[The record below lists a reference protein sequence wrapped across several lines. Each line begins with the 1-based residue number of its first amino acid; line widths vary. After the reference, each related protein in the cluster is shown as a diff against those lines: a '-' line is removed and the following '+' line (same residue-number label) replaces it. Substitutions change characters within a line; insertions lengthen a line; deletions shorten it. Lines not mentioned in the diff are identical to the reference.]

1 MVKSKKINE
10 DNREKEVQMTFS
22 QSTTSVDSKT
32 SAVNKTES
40 KKDSKIDIKDNKNE
54 TKTDK
59 AEKKNSSKIPATINA
74 SNAERKALA
83 GKIGTPREELI
94 NLGKSVVAD
103 IRAGDNPKIELS
115 VRGLSNVVYDK
126 ESKTLGLGD
135 KTAQRFFFNAAH
147 SKKFLQTIEVA
158 SICKSLLDV
167 QKHAS
172 LRDVFY
178 MAKRTIPN
186 TKINIVDEQKESDKV
201 IEDLELITGFSR
213 ENLNVNANKM
223 GSVAGKVII
232 EDSGDTIDWSKLG
245 SGGWS
250 IPSNVENIKFK
261 KVDAKYVIYMEKAA
275 VWERLHED
283 KFWEKQN
290 CIIMASQGQTT
301 RGVRRLLQR
310 LSKEH
315 QLPILVLTDGDI
327 YGFYIYS
334 VVKFGSIALAHM
346 ADEMAIPDVKFL
358 GVTMDDIVKYD
369 LKRHFI
375 KLTDQDRSR
384 IKQMQAYEW
393 FEKHKDWQR
402 QFKMMKDFDA
412 KVEIQS
418 LSSKGISF
426 ISEKYLPEKIKNK
439 EWLD

>member
-1 MVKSKKINE
+1 MAKKKNE
-10 DNREKEVQMTFS
+10 DNGKKDVQMTF
-22 QSTTSVDSKT
+22 QEKATTVENKKNMDVKKIDSKKGN
-32 SAVNKTES
+32 A
-40 KKDSKIDIKDNKNE
+40 KD
-54 TKTDK
+54 
-59 AEKKNSSKIPATINA
+59 
-74 SNAERKALA
+74 
-83 GKIGTPREELI
+83 ELI
-94 NLGKSVVAD
+94 ELGKSIVED
-103 IRAGDNPKIELS
+103 IKKSRNPKIELS

-126 ESKTLGLGD
+126 DTKTLGLGD
-135 KTAQRFFFNAAH
+135 KTAQRFFFNVAH
-147 SKKFLQTIEVA
+147 SKKFLQTLEVA
-158 SICKSLLDV
+158 AICRTLLDV

-186 TKINIVDEQKESDKV
+186 TKINVVDEQKESDKV

-223 GSVAGKVII
+223 GSVAGKVVI
-232 EDSGDTIDWSKLG
+232 EDMGDTIDWSRLG

-283 KFWEKQN
+283 RFWEKQN
-290 CIIMASQGQTT
+290 CIIMSSQGQTT
-301 RGVRRLLQR
+301 RGIRRLLQR
-310 LSKEH
+310 LNSEH
-315 QLPILVLTDGDI
+315 SLPILVLTDGDI

-334 VVKFGSIALAHM
+334 VIKFGSIALAHM
-346 ADEMAIPDVKFL
+346 ADEMAIPEVKFL
-358 GVTMDDIVKYD
+358 GVSMDDIIKYD

-393 FEKHKDWQR
+393 FAKHKDWQR
-402 QFKMMKDFDA
+402 QFKMMKEFDA

-426 ISEKYLPEKIKNK
+426 ISERYLPEKIKNK